1 MTLVAYAFTLRRS
14 AIVADAAD
22 IGALANN
29 ICCGHIGSLKKEQEQ
44 DRNDR
49 SYDEFAHL

>member
-1 MTLVAYAFTLRRS
+1 LTLRRS
-14 AIVADAAD
+14 AIGADAAD

-29 ICCGHIGSLKKEQEQ
+29 VCCCHVGSLKKEQEQ
-44 DRNDR
+44 DRRYR